1 MRCRKPG
8 CNRAA
13 VAKGYCAS
21 HFTLLRKILT
31 ESMPDSEIIDQID
44 IEAPETNPEVLLS
57 MKQGNQV
64 MREVLSR
71 SPVREQRVLIAR
83 FGVGVE
89 RDCSLE
95 EVGKFLSLSRERIHQ
110 IEKAAMRKLRHP
122 VRRKRL
128 REFI

>member
-1 MRCRKPG
+1 
-8 CNRAA
+8 
-13 VAKGYCAS
+13 
-21 HFTLLRKILT
+21 
-31 ESMPDSEIIDQID
+31 
-44 IEAPETNPEVLLS
+44 

-71 SPVREQRVLIAR
+71 IPVREQRVLIAR